1 MIEKRAKAFVTSKGL
16 VPVDLLAAEIG
27 KGKTIMG
34 LQRLFPMLD
43 INDIFEAVNFY
54 AENTNV
60 PLIEEEKMLTLA
72 NVGKDK
78 DDIII
83 EVVNL
88 HQVIYIKLVA
98 KGHTL
103 YPENKDFAE
112 LMNQGLRICCL
123 ENMESIESNTAI
135 TDELRSLVN
144 NALYMACPEV
154 NEDVTRTKEDLDYDE
169 FITRRDK

>member
-16 VPVDLLAAEIG
+16 VPVDKIAAEIG

-43 INDIFEAVNFY
+43 VNDIFEAVNFY
-54 AENTNV
+54 AENTSV

-72 NVGKDK
+72 NVGKNK

-88 HQVIYIKLVA
+88 HQVIYLKLVA
-98 KGHTL
+98 EGYKL
-103 YPENKDFAE
+103 YPETKDFAE

-123 ENMESIESNTAI
+123 KNIDSIESNTAI

-144 NALYMACPEV
+144 NALFIACPEV
-154 NEDVTRTKEDLDYDE
+154 NEDLQRTKDDLDYAE
-169 FITRRDK
+169 YLTRRDK